1 MRNKEFIG
9 RPIPGKK
16 EKRRETSPGTRT
28 RNQKEP
34 ENHDRK
40 QSSCWEKKKRKGGNK
55 PRNPSWNKKEEG
67 NHDGTQCHDTTEI
80 LRRYYGDKPHNPSWN
95 QMEPG
100 HDDGTE
106 RQKTT
111 EMIPGTLPESKR
123 TEEMMMEQNAGILG
137 TKKTWWNKTVSWKS
151 WEPHSPPELF
161 GQQARNPSRNQE
173 RMMEQSARRVGRQAP
188 QP

>member
-16 EKRRETSPGTRT
+16 RKEGRQAPEPEPGTR
-28 RNQKEP
+28 RSQKITIENNPLP
-34 ENHDRK
+34 E
-40 QSSCWEKKKRKGGNK
+40 KG
-55 PRNPSWNKKEEG
+55 KKEKGET
-67 NHDGTQCHDTTEI
+67 NPGTLAGTRRKKEIMMEHNATI

-106 RQKTT
+106 CQKTT
-111 EMIPGTLPESKR
+111 ETIPGTLPESKR
-123 TEEMMMEQNAGILG
+123 TEEMMMEQNARILG

-188 QP
+188 EP